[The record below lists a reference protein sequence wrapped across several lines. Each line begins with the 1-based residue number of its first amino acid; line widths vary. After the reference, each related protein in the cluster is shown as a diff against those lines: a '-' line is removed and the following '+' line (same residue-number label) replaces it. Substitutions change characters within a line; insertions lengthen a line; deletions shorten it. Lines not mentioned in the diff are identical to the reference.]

1 MFNRVLA
8 GVGFILVPQNNL
20 LPHAICLLVAFSVL
34 NSAEASNSFSDG
46 VILKNE
52 AAEVVRCGMVMI
64 LLTRLFVCTIIS
76 YQDSLL
82 VVLCQI
88 SSRNALRL
96 INSVET

>member
-1 MFNRVLA
+1 
-8 GVGFILVPQNNL
+8 
-20 LPHAICLLVAFSVL
+20 
-34 NSAEASNSFSDG
+34 
-46 VILKNE
+46 LKNE